1 MWCCCGPR
9 QLSTRASGTWEARWR
24 TILWSGSMRSGCK
37 GKGRGRLTRGWGAGL
52 TGGGGVDTAVNGLK
66 NRTGYIWKNVLTT
79 WHFLPG
85 ILPRCTRSRSRYKTW
100 RQSIREI
107 WYTKKPKKARSQRQK
122 WIEQQRGACTKTFG
136 IQPKEEE
143 IDLNELV
150 NYINTPITRTT
161 WDFELLQQT
170 NQKNRVDIYHQV

>member
-85 ILPRCTRSRSRYKTW
+85 ILPGVPAAAAGIKRGDNQY
-100 RQSIREI
+100 
-107 WYTKKPKKARSQRQK
+107 ARSDTQR
-122 WIEQQRGACTKTFG
+122 
-136 IQPKEEE
+136 
-143 IDLNELV
+143 
-150 NYINTPITRTT
+150 
-161 WDFELLQQT
+161 
-170 NQKNRVDIYHQV
+170 NQKKQDRKDKNESSNNVVRVRKLSAYNRKKRKLTWMN